1 MILTSKPENPIFA
14 YLLFLMNVIKVAIVD
29 DHKIFR
35 KGVVL
40 SLRPYTN
47 IRFVQEAEHGD
58 DLLAGL
64 KESEPDV
71 ILMDLRM
78 PGKDGIETTK
88 IVSKQYPHIR
98 IIILTMY
105 EDERFVYH
113 MMENGANGYLLKN
126 AEPQEIRKA
135 IMDVHEKGYYL
146 NNFVNRILLK
156 RSHSRSKVIP
166 SLNNE
171 ITLSDKERDVLRF
184 ICMEFTAQEIAQK
197 MEISPRT
204 VEAIKDRLME
214 RFGSKNTAGL
224 VFFAVKNNLVD

>member
-1 MILTSKPENPIFA
+1 MGI
-14 YLLFLMNVIKVAIVD
+14 IKVAIAD

-47 IRFVQEAEHGD
+47 IKFVLEADNGD
-58 DLLAGL
+58 QLLAGIPDAQ
-64 KESEPDV
+64 PDV

-88 IVSKQYPHIR
+88 AVSKLYPNIYV
-98 IIILTMY
+98 IVLSMY

-113 MMENGANGYLLKN
+113 LMENGANGYLLKS
-126 AEPQEIRKA
+126 AEPMEIRRA
-135 IMDVHEKGYYL
+135 IMEVYEKGYYL

-156 RSHSRSKVIP
+156 RSHARQKVIP

-171 ITLSDKERDVLRF
+171 ITLSDKEKDVLRY

-224 VFFAVKNNLVD
+224 VFFAVKNNLID

>member
-1 MILTSKPENPIFA
+1 MD
-14 YLLFLMNVIKVAIVD
+14 VIKVAIAD

-35 KGVVL
+35 KGVIL
-40 SLRPYTN
+40 SLRPFTN
-47 IRFVQEAEHGD
+47 IKFVLEAENGEE
-58 DLLAGL
+58 LLNGIAGA
-64 KESEPDV
+64 EPEV
-71 ILMDLRM
+71 VLMDLRM
-78 PGKDGIETTK
+78 PHKDGMETTK
-88 IVSKQYPHIR
+88 VLSKQYPHIHV
-98 IIILTMY
+98 IVLSMY
-105 EDERFVYH
+105 EDDRFVSH

-126 AEPQEIRKA
+126 AEPQEIRRA

-156 RSHSRSKVIP
+156 KSHAKQKVIP
-166 SLNNE
+166 SLTNE
-171 ITLSDKERDVLRF
+171 ITLSDKERDVLKY

>member
-1 MILTSKPENPIFA
+1 MGI
-14 YLLFLMNVIKVAIVD
+14 IKVAIAD

-35 KGVVL
+35 KGVIL

-47 IRFVQEAEHGD
+47 IKFVLEADNGD
-58 DLLAGL
+58 DLLAGIP
-64 KESEPDV
+64 EAQPDV

-88 IVSKQYPHIR
+88 AVSKLYPNIYVVV
-98 IIILTMY
+98 LSMY

-113 MMENGANGYLLKN
+113 LMENGANGYLLKN
-126 AEPQEIRKA
+126 AEPMEIRRA
-135 IMDVHEKGYYL
+135 IMEVHEKGYYL

-156 RSHSRSKVIP
+156 RSHARQKVIP
-166 SLNNE
+166 SLNSE
-171 ITLSDKERDVLRF
+171 ITLSDKEKDVLHY

-224 VFFAVKNNLVD
+224 VFFAVKNNLID

>member
-1 MILTSKPENPIFA
+1 
-14 YLLFLMNVIKVAIVD
+14 MNVIKVAIVD

-58 DLLAGL
+58 DLLAGV

-156 RSHSRSKVIP
+156 RSHSRNKVIP

-204 VEAIKDRLME
+204 VEAIKDRLTM
-214 RFGSKNTAGL
+214 
-224 VFFAVKNNLVD
+224 D

>member
-1 MILTSKPENPIFA
+1 MEI
-14 YLLFLMNVIKVAIVD
+14 IKVAIAD

-35 KGVVL
+35 KGVIL
-40 SLRPYTN
+40 SLRPFTN
-47 IRFVQEAEHGD
+47 IKFVLEAENGD
-58 DLLAGL
+58 QLLEGIAAA
-64 KESEPDV
+64 EPDV
-71 ILMDLRM
+71 VLMDLRM

-88 IVSKQYPHIR
+88 LLSKQYPNIHI
-98 IIILTMY
+98 IVLSMY
-105 EDERFVYH
+105 EDERFVSH

-126 AEPQEIRKA
+126 AEPQEIRRA
-135 IMDVHEKGYYL
+135 IMDVYEKGYYL

-156 RSHSRSKVIP
+156 KSHAKQKVIP
-166 SLNNE
+166 SLNSE
-171 ITLSDKERDVLRF
+171 ITLSDKERDVLKF

-197 MEISPRT
+197 MEVSPRT

>member
-1 MILTSKPENPIFA
+1 ME
-14 YLLFLMNVIKVAIVD
+14 VIKVAIAD

-40 SLRPYTN
+40 SLRPFTN
-47 IRFVQEAEHGD
+47 IKFVLEAENGD
-58 DLLAGL
+58 QLLEGVAAT
-64 KESEPDV
+64 EPDV
-71 ILMDLRM
+71 VLMDLRM

-88 IVSKQYPHIR
+88 ILSKQYPNIHVIV
-98 IIILTMY
+98 LSMY
-105 EDERFVYH
+105 EDDRFVSH
-113 MMENGANGYLLKN
+113 MMENGASGYLLKN
-126 AEPQEIRKA
+126 AEPQEIRRA
-135 IMDVHEKGYYL
+135 IMDVYEKGYYL

-156 RSHSRSKVIP
+156 KSHAKQKAIP
-166 SLNNE
+166 SLNSE
-171 ITLSDKERDVLRF
+171 ITLSDRERDVLKF

-197 MEISPRT
+197 MDISPRT

>member
-88 IVSKQYPHIR
+88 IVSKQYPQIR